1 MSIQDYNGDTFVA
14 FVDISGFKEL
24 MKEGKAKDTLNCFY
38 DTGHKIIS
46 NPNSN
51 GNQVEGILISDCAVL
66 FVRNN
71 QDRSNQA
78 NDLDSILKVIKEI
91 NQIMIINEIMLTTS
105 IAYGKFEYQ
114 DRRVGNR
121 STKNFIYG
129 DAYLDAYLDNENG
142 KPIIRPRECR
152 LVKDRLPEDI
162 FDDIRFKTV
171 LNEKKHYY
179 YYWIVSTPDKIQI
192 FKEKYGDAY
201 SLNAKSLNAKSLK
214 YAKIIEILKHC
225 ILENQT

>member
-1 MSIQDYNGDTFVA
+1 MSIQNYNGDTFVA
-14 FVDISGFKEL
+14 FVDISGFKKL
-24 MKEGKAKDTLNCFY
+24 MKEGKARDTLNCFY
-38 DTGHKIIS
+38 DTGHKILY

-91 NQIMIINEIMLTTS
+91 SQIMIKNEIMLTTS

-114 DRRVGNR
+114 DRTVYNR
-121 STKNFIYG
+121 TTKNFIYG
-129 DAYLDAYLDNENG
+129 DAYLNAYLDNETG
-142 KPIIRPRECR
+142 KPKIRSGECR
-152 LVKDRLPEDI
+152 LVKDHLPEDI

-171 LNEKKHYY
+171 LNEDKHYY
-179 YYWIVSTPDKIQI
+179 YYWMVSTPDKIQI
-192 FKEKYGDAY
+192 FKEKYEDTY
-201 SLNAKSLNAKSLK
+201 SLTSARSLK
-214 YAKIIEILKHC
+214 YAKMIEILKHC